1 MGGNCTNPCLPM
13 RSLTNL
19 NEFPIR
25 HRRRRE
31 KIPSDRMIASIAL
44 LAGLMTTMSWAP
56 VASFIICPRPQGQK
70 SSNFRTC
77 CAPNP
82 SYLHPRRP
90 AITGA
95 CSSASTTA
103 LRGVRSSIRNQLL
116 RFKRGAKPVENASS
130 TTSAAAGLPLD
141 STILQTVSPVVAVE
155 SLRPEPVGVVALSSA
170 QPAPMVERMGDASL
184 GTTTAVLY
192 APPRQLHGSTES
204 LYSLP
209 PVPEDRRLTKLEV
222 EFRDLLEHFT
232 NYTESDLLSL
242 RDPRMRTL
250 FRGVAAS
257 AVEPPVYR
265 AFEVLY
271 EDLYPLRL
279 AVAFVVNETGLAG
292 DDVEATRLAFV
303 SVAAELN
310 GDAYLTRNQ
319 LERIDVLTDVAV
331 NILNYEYV
339 EDLLD
344 RLEQYSHSISVSDS
358 KHHSHR
364 HPHGKLSFTDLIVGL
379 QRCAEEMCGLEA
391 CNPAAVMQHIMLD
404 LKSHPPTAVNAALD
418 EKRRK
423 FSDRY
428 DEMLTQFMEWEEI
441 MPDGDG
447 RRMDVVK
454 GCFVGARNQPVV
466 DALRIVYVDF
476 SPLRVA
482 GDIIFKLVSGVMRA
496 RQHRKHHE
504 HD

>member
-1 MGGNCTNPCLPM
+1 
-13 RSLTNL
+13 
-19 NEFPIR
+19 
-25 HRRRRE
+25 
-31 KIPSDRMIASIAL
+31 
-44 LAGLMTTMSWAP
+44 
-56 VASFIICPRPQGQK
+56 V
-70 SSNFRTC
+70 
-77 CAPNP
+77 
-82 SYLHPRRP
+82 
-90 AITGA
+90 
-95 CSSASTTA
+95 
-103 LRGVRSSIRNQLL
+103 
-116 RFKRGAKPVENASS
+116 
-130 TTSAAAGLPLD
+130 
-141 STILQTVSPVVAVE
+141 
-155 SLRPEPVGVVALSSA
+155 
-170 QPAPMVERMGDASL
+170 VERMGDASL

-192 APPRQLHGSTES
+192 APPRQLHGSTDS

-209 PVPEDRRLTKLEV
+209 PVPENRRLTKLEV

-279 AVAFVVNETGLAG
+279 AGRLVYKMLKELMVKSQHERESEVAFVVNETGLAG

-319 LERIDVLTDVAV
+319 LERIEVLTDVAV
-331 NILNYEYV
+331 NILNYESV

-344 RLEQYSHSISVSDS
+344 RLEQYSHSISASDA
-358 KHHSHR
+358 KRHPHR

-391 CNPAAVMQHIMLD
+391 CNPAAVMQQIMLD
-404 LKSHPPTAVNAALD
+404 INSHPPTAVNVALD

-428 DEMLTQFMEWEEI
+428 DEMLTQFVKWEQV

-496 RQHRKHHE
+496 RQHRKHHH

>member
-1 MGGNCTNPCLPM
+1 L
-13 RSLTNL
+13 
-19 NEFPIR
+19 
-25 HRRRRE
+25 
-31 KIPSDRMIASIAL
+31 
-44 LAGLMTTMSWAP
+44 
-56 VASFIICPRPQGQK
+56 V
-70 SSNFRTC
+70 
-77 CAPNP
+77 
-82 SYLHPRRP
+82 
-90 AITGA
+90 GA
-95 CSSASTTA
+95 D
-103 LRGVRSSIRNQLL
+103 
-116 RFKRGAKPVENASS
+116 P
-130 TTSAAAGLPLD
+130 
-141 STILQTVSPVVAVE
+141 
-155 SLRPEPVGVVALSSA
+155 
-170 QPAPMVERMGDASL
+170 L

-192 APPRQLHGSTES
+192 APPRVLLESKES

-209 PVPEDRRLTKLEV
+209 PLPDDRRLTKLEV

-279 AVAFVVNETGLAG
+279 AGRLVYKMLKELMVKSQHEREAEVAFVVNETGLAG

-310 GDAYLTRNQ
+310 GDAYLTRYQ

-331 NILNYEYV
+331 NILNYESV
-339 EDLLD
+339 EELLD
-344 RLEQYSHSISVSDS
+344 QLEQYSHSHKLSASDS
-358 KHHSHR
+358 RHQHQHQHR
-364 HPHGKLSFTDLIVGL
+364 HPHGKLSFIDLIVGL
-379 QRCAEEMCGLEA
+379 QRCAEEMCGVEA
-391 CNPAAVMQHIMLD
+391 CNPAAVMQHIMID
-404 LKSHPPTAVNAALD
+404 LKSHPPTAVNVALD

-441 MPDGDG
+441 MPDGEG

-496 RQHRKHHE
+496 RQHRKHLK
-504 HD
+504 HDD